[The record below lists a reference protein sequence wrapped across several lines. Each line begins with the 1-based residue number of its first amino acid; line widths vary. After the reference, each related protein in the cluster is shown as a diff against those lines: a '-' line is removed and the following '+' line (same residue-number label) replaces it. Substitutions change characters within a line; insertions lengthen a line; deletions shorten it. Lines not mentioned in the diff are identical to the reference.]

1 MDLERLVSQPGA
13 RDLVLDACYT
23 TFLVGIWYF
32 SNFRFGF
39 GLKRTSY
46 RFQDAELFIFLLWML
61 FFSGWLVATACRL
74 IWSYF
79 AGGGGGGGGGEHGEA
94 AEEADTPRSE
104 ANGQGA
110 GLKSREESG
119 QLLVVMHVLGMGFT
133 CMAFITGSVPVVQ
146 VGGRRDSTCRQLVCA
161 TAAPQAHRSLCGR
174 PLVQVFKGLAPIFTT
189 LFSLCYLNAVLPYS
203 AVTAVGEGGTRGRA
217 SLSQQSLTW
226 RPAAAAL

>member
-1 MDLERLVSQPGA
+1 MDLERLSSLPGA
-13 RDLVLDACYT
+13 RSQVVDACYT

-46 RFQDAELFIFLLWML
+46 RFQDAELFVFLLWVL
-61 FFSGWLVATACRL
+61 FFSGWLVATACKL

-79 AGGGGGGGGGEHGEA
+79 AGGGGEG
-94 AEEADTPRSE
+94 EEADTPRSQ
-104 ANGQGA
+104 ANEQT
-110 GLKSREESG
+110 SREESG

-146 VGGRRDSTCRQLVCA
+146 VGGA
-161 TAAPQAHRSLCGR
+161 GGGGGGPAAAPQPDSQEVPPPPGLA
-174 PLVQVFKGLAPIFTT
+174 QVFKGLAPIFTT

-203 AVTAVGEGGTRGRA
+203 AVSAVREGGCVGPRRQGR
-217 SLSQQSLTW
+217 L
-226 RPAAAAL
+226 